1 MPSVN
6 LPDLNSK
13 EMWRN
18 LRYLFWSFLVAY
30 AAVVFFG
37 IMTPPEPIAS
47 FMAFVMLGAVWVVAY
62 NLLFNRKQT

>member
-13 EMWRN
+13 ELWRK
-18 LRYLFWSFLVAY
+18 LRYLLWSFLVAY

-37 IMTPPEPIAS
+37 VMTPPEPIAAFMS
-47 FMAFVMLGAVWVVAY
+47 FVILVAVWVVAY
-62 NLLFNRKQT
+62 NFLFGRKT

>member
-6 LPDLNSK
+6 LPDPTSK
-13 EMWRN
+13 EFWRTA
-18 LRYLFWSFLVAY
+18 RYLLWSFLVAY

-47 FMAFVMLGAVWVVAY
+47 FMAFVTLIAAWVVAF
-62 NLLFNRKQT
+62 NLLFGRKT

>member
-6 LPDLNSK
+6 LPDFNSK

-30 AAVVFFG
+30 SVVVFFG
-37 IMTPPEPIAS
+37 IMVPPEPIAGFMS
-47 FMAFVMLGAVWVVAY
+47 FVILVAVWVVAY
-62 NLLFNRKQT
+62 NFLFSRKT

>member
-13 EMWRN
+13 ELWRK
-18 LRYLFWSFLVAY
+18 LRYLLWSFLVAY

-37 IMTPPEPIAS
+37 IMVPPEPIAW
-47 FMAFVMLGAVWVVAY
+47 FMAFVILAAIWVVAY
-62 NLLFNRKQT
+62 NFLFGRKT